1 MPHSDLRGGHAAS
14 GICLA
19 SSRYGSVVVRSPR
32 TAVWQNCSD
41 RHFFLP
47 DARKTSFFGT
57 LYQAFFNQ
65 LQDLGFREGQDL
77 TVTFG
82 AVDDPRG
89 LSVVAAE
96 LARSQP
102 DLIVVGGSEDVLQA
116 VLALNRGIPIVLIAV
131 NFDPIARGYIA
142 SLTRPGGNITG
153 VVFQQLE
160 LAQKQVELLTQA
172 FPGKTRLAALYDAQ
186 TADQFNAAER
196 TAKSLNLQI
205 HGQKLEKPPYDFD
218 AAFQSVVAAG
228 AQMVLV
234 QSSPLF
240 TPHQARI
247 SELAKT
253 YRLPTMFLNK
263 SYAEAGG
270 LMSYGVDFPL
280 MYRRTAD
287 YVAKILK
294 GAKPADLPVE
304 QANKFE
310 FVVNLKTAKA
320 IGVELSPAILLRAD
334 EVIE

>member
-1 MPHSDLRGGHAAS
+1 M
-14 GICLA
+14 
-19 SSRYGSVVVRSPR
+19 VVVVHMRR
-32 TAVWQNCSD
+32 RD
-41 RHFFLP
+41 FLCLLGGAAAAWPFATCAQKSGKIARICIFGP

-57 LYQAFFNQ
+57 NYQAFFTQ
-65 LQDLGFREGQDL
+65 LQDLGFREGQNL
-77 TVTFG
+77 AVTFG
-82 AVDDPRG
+82 ALDDPRG

-96 LARSQP
+96 LALSQP
-102 DLIVVGGSEDVLQA
+102 DLIVVSGSEDVLQA
-116 VLALNRGIPIVLIAV
+116 VLALNRDIPIVVVAV
-131 NFDPIARGYIA
+131 NFDPIARGYVA

-160 LAQKQVELLTQA
+160 LAQKQIELLMQA

-186 TADQFNAAER
+186 TTDQFNAAER
-196 TAKSLNLQI
+196 NAKSLNLQI
-205 HGQKLEKPPYDFD
+205 HGQKLEKSPYDFD
-218 AAFQSVVAAG
+218 AAFRSMVAAG

-240 TPHQARI
+240 TPHQALI

-253 YRLPTMFLNK
+253 HRLPTMFLNK
-263 SYAEAGG
+263 SYADAGG
-270 LMSYGVDFPL
+270 LMSYGADFPL
-280 MYRRTAD
+280 MYRRTAE

-320 IGVELSPAILLRAD
+320 IGVELPTAILLRAD

>member
-1 MPHSDLRGGHAAS
+1 MRRRQFVSLVAGAVAWPFAARAQRS
-14 GICLA
+14 GKIA
-19 SSRYGSVVVRSPR
+19 RISIFG
-32 TAVWQNCSD
+32 
-41 RHFFLP
+41 P
-47 DARKTSFFGT
+47 DARKASFFGT

-65 LQDLGFREGQDL
+65 LQDIGFREGQDL
-77 TVTFG
+77 AVTFG
-82 AVDDPRG
+82 TVDDPRG

-102 DLIVVGGSEDVLQA
+102 DLIVVSGSEDTLQA
-116 VLALNRGIPIVLIAV
+116 VLALNRAIPVVLIAV

-205 HGQKLEKPPYDFD
+205 LGQKLEMPPYDFD
-218 AAFQSVVAAG
+218 AAFESVVVAG

-247 SELAKT
+247 SELAKM
-253 YRLPTMFLNK
+253 YRLPTMYLNK
-263 SYAEAGG
+263 SYVEAGG

-294 GAKPADLPVE
+294 GAKPADLPIE